1 MDYIVTE
8 LADRIGTI
16 QFNNPARRNA
26 LSCAL
31 LTELVAALASFH
43 TEKVRVVIIRAGHH
57 DKVWS
62 AGSDITELPQA
73 NRDPLSY
80 DAPLEEALRA
90 IRTFP
95 APVIAMVHGSVWG
108 GACELVL
115 TCDIAIG
122 DRTSSFAI
130 TPANLGMPYNTS
142 GVLQFINRVGL
153 NIAKEMF
160 FTAIPIAA
168 ERAERIGIL
177 NHLVPEDELESFTY
191 EMANQIC
198 TKSPLAIAVIK
209 EQMNIL
215 SSANAIAPET
225 FERLQYRRTQVY
237 QSRDYQEGITAFM
250 EKRKPDFLGE

>member
-1 MDYIVTE
+1 MNYIVTE
-8 LADRIGTI
+8 LADQIGTI

-26 LSCAL
+26 LSSAL
-31 LTELVAALASFH
+31 LTELVAALASFQ
-43 TEKVRVVIIRAGHH
+43 TQKVRVVIIRAGRD

-62 AGSDITELPQA
+62 AGYDITELPQA
-73 NRDPLSY
+73 NRDPLAY

-160 FTAIPIAA
+160 FTAMAIAA
-168 ERAERIGIL
+168 ERAQQIGIL
-177 NHLVPEDELESFTY
+177 NHLVWEDELESFTY

-209 EQMNIL
+209 EQMRVL
-215 SSANAIAPET
+215 SAAQAIAPET
-225 FERLQYRRTQVY
+225 FDRLQSLRTQVY

-250 EKRKPDFLGE
+250 EKRKPDFVGE